1 MNKIYEMSPEHVVL
15 DYVTED
21 LTTVDEITSAFKHK
35 YPNRDN
41 EEVQSFVRDLLI
53 KLQGLGLIDV
63 YLVDATAH
71 TEVRLDEAQAISI
84 FNIPDSLSTSTSS
97 INYLMFSATD
107 KGKEMYYKNPKFQS
121 VFK

>member
-41 EEVQSFVRDLLI
+41 E
-53 KLQGLGLIDV
+53 
-63 YLVDATAH
+63 
-71 TEVRLDEAQAISI
+71 
-84 FNIPDSLSTSTSS
+84 
-97 INYLMFSATD
+97 
-107 KGKEMYYKNPKFQS
+107 
-121 VFK
+121 